1 MARGYRTRE
10 QQQEW
15 VERWRGSGS
24 TRTAFCARL
33 GVSKATF
40 TRWLAHAPA
49 PMTFAEVVPPR
60 SAQLLARA
68 PELAPAPV
76 VVVLPG
82 GTRLVVEAGSPMS
95 LVAELARV
103 LA

>member
-10 QQQEW
+10 QQREL
-15 VERWRGSGS
+15 VERWRGSGT
-24 TRTAFCARL
+24 TRAAFCARV
-33 GVSKATF
+33 GISPATF
-40 TRWLAHAPA
+40 TRWLARAPA

-60 SAQLLARA
+60 SSHVA
-68 PELAPAPV
+68 PRPPEGAPAPV

-82 GTRLVVEAGSPMS
+82 GTRLVVEAGASMA

-103 LA
+103 LG